1 MKIKKV
7 KTLENLKVISQK
19 LKKQRKKIVFTNG
32 CFDILH
38 VGHVRYLRKAKAY
51 GDILVVG
58 VNNDSSVRKIKG
70 KSRPLVVLQ
79 DRLEVLAALE
89 CIDYLVTFSETT
101 PAKVIQVLKPDI
113 LVKGSDYKLDEI
125 VGRDFVESTGGR
137 VVTIPLVKNKSTTAF
152 IKKIARSFK
161 SYQK

>member
-1 MKIKKV
+1 MKIKKL
-7 KTLENLKVISQK
+7 KTLKNLKMILQK

-58 VNNDSSVRKIKG
+58 VNNDSSVKKIKG
-70 KSRPLVVLQ
+70 KNRPLVLLQ

-89 CIDYLVTFSETT
+89 CIDYLVRFSETT
-101 PAKVIQVLKPDI
+101 PANLIKTLKPDI
-113 LVKGSDYKLDEI
+113 LVKGSDYRLNEI
-125 VGRDFVESTGGR
+125 VGRDFVESTGGK

-152 IKKIARSFK
+152 IKKIARTFK
-161 SYQK
+161 NC